1 MLIRVLAPCF
11 YFLVAMSHEPDTS
24 IFYHLLE
31 SVGFILKSYFMTAQS
46 VIKTPIAPMKTT
58 RHGILTALTAFSIW
72 GAFPLYFKK
81 LVAYNATEIIGHRII
96 WTFLCLL
103 LLLLVTKR
111 WQWIDTLKQNPK
123 WIALTFVSGLIIAA
137 NWLTYVWAV
146 NHNQILEA
154 SLGYFI
160 GPLVGVALSMILFKE
175 RMRFLQWVAIGF
187 ALLSVV
193 IQVVMLGSLPWV
205 SLILACSFS
214 TYGTIQRQTPLTA
227 VDAMFVETAMLVPI
241 CLWWF
246 WQAEVASSQLSF
258 WFSHNIWLLMLAG
271 PITLV
276 PLLLFNK
283 STKMVAYSILSFMNY
298 LTPTFIFFLAVF
310 YYNEPFDVQRLAV
323 FGFIWLGLLLF
334 SIDLWRHRPNRMRQ
348 KACLGDTTT

>member
-1 MLIRVLAPCF
+1 MRCA
-11 YFLVAMSHEPDTS
+11 
-24 IFYHLLE
+24 
-31 SVGFILKSYFMTAQS
+31 LKSGHPMAHHDS
-46 VIKTPIAPMKTT
+46 VKKTVTPIKTT
-58 RHGILTALTAFSIW
+58 RRGILTALGAFSIW
-72 GAFPLYFKK
+72 GVFPLYFKQ
-81 LVAYNATEIIGHRII
+81 LAEYDAVEIIGHRII

-103 LLLLVTKR
+103 VVLVATKR
-111 WQWIDTLKQNPK
+111 WQWIETLKQNPR
-123 WIALTFVSGLIIAA
+123 WIAFSFISGLIIAT

-146 NHNQILEA
+146 NDDRILEA

-175 RMRFLQWVAIGF
+175 RLRTLQWVAIGF

-193 IQVVMLGSLPWV
+193 IQVVMIGNLPWV
-205 SLILACSFS
+205 SLVLAFSFT

-241 CLWWF
+241 CVWWF
-246 WQAEVASSQLSF
+246 WQADVVSSQIGF
-258 WFSHNIWLLMLAG
+258 WFTSNIWLLMLAG

-310 YYNEPFDVQRLAV
+310 YYNEPFDLQRLMV
-323 FGFIWLGLLLF
+323 FGLIWFALLLF
-334 SIDLWRHRPNRMRQ
+334 SIDLWRHRPSKRLE
-348 KACLGDTTT
+348 KELLSDAA